1 MPGKDGNAALT
12 ASREHGILAPA
23 IAVTTRPDLAGP
35 GFFDVLGKRLDIE
48 RVVSLV
54 TDVVRYGQEW

>member
-1 MPGKDGNAALT
+1 
-12 ASREHGILAPA
+12 
-23 IAVTTRPDLAGP
+23 LAGP

-54 TDVVRYGQEW
+54 TDVVRYGEEW